1 MVIIMANKRLSQHFL
16 TNDMVLDDIE
26 NLIPMLSNNS
36 VIEIGPGRG
45 ALTDIIL
52 RKSPKQLILIEKDTK
67 LIKRLNEKYE
77 SKAVKI
83 INNDIRN
90 IDFDCD
96 AIIGAIPY
104 SITRDIMKKTIVSP
118 AVKRVYVIVQ
128 KEFADKLINKD
139 IVPIS
144 LFANTFF
151 EIVELLYIDKSA
163 FSPIPAV
170 NSSFIYLKRKDSK
183 IKKFIKYWE
192 FLVRL
197 SGEKRKKVNTLF
209 NNGDNRRIMHLTI
222 EEIEELYV
230 NINIHTH

>member
-16 TNDMVLDDIE
+16 TNEMVLDDIE
-26 NLIPMLSNNS
+26 NLIPVMNNNS

-52 RKSPKQLILIEKDTK
+52 RKSPKQLVLIEKDTK
-67 LIKRLNEKYE
+67 LIRKLSEKYE

-90 IDFDCD
+90 IDFNCD
-96 AIIGAIPY
+96 TIIGAVPY
-104 SITRDIMKKTIVSP
+104 SITRDIIKKTIVSP
-118 AVKRVYVIVQ
+118 LVKLVYVIVQ
-128 KEFADKLINKD
+128 KEFADKLINKN

-151 EIVELLYIDKSA
+151 EIEKLLYIDKSA

-170 NSSFIYLKRKDSK
+170 DSTFIYLKRKDSK

-192 FLVRL
+192 FLVKL
-197 SGEKRKKVNTLF
+197 SGEKRKRVNTVY
-209 NNGDNRRIMHLTI
+209 NNGIDKRIMHLTI
-222 EEIEELYV
+222 SEIEALYV